1 MKILDKKITNKNF
14 KYKQIEREGSIA
26 IYEQSLIDPP
36 STKKWYEVI
45 VIRSHD
51 GYEIAGN
58 KVAPSEM
65 YPSANHWGTLGW
77 TCSDLE
83 TAKKKFNKLVRQ
95 ESKKLKS

>member
-14 KYKQIEREGSIA
+14 KYKQIVREGNIA
-26 IYEQSLIDPP
+26 IYEQSIVDPP
-36 STKKWYEVI
+36 SKNKWYEVI

-77 TCSDLE
+77 TCSNLE
-83 TAKKKFNKLVRQ
+83 TAQKRFTKLVRQ
-95 ESKKLKS
+95 ESKKIKK

>member
-1 MKILDKKITNKNF
+1 MKILEKKFTNKNF
-14 KYKQIEREGSIA
+14 SYKQLEREGNIA

-36 STKKWYEVI
+36 SEKRWYEVI
-45 VIRSHD
+45 IIRSHD

-77 TCSDLE
+77 TCLDLE
-83 TAKKKFNKLVRQ
+83 VARKKYAKLIRL
-95 ESKKLKS
+95 ESKKPTV